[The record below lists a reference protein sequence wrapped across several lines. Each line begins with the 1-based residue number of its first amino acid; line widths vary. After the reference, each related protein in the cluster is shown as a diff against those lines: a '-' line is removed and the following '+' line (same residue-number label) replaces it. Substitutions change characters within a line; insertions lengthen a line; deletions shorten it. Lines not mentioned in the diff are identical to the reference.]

1 MNTPMNKYE
10 IRLNVRDI
18 ETLINKLNN
27 LKPTENFDLED
38 INETKLYLIKYRDY
52 LQRINEAI

>member
-10 IRLNVRDI
+10 ISLNVRDI

>member
-18 ETLINKLNN
+18 ETLITKLNN
-27 LKPTENFDLED
+27 LKPTDNFDLED
-38 INETKLYLIKYRDY
+38 INETKLCLLKYKAYLE
-52 LQRINEAI
+52 RIQQTI